1 MARTLLLLALLMAP
15 GALLAK
21 QAELPLRASDS
32 FQNQQQKVRA
42 DLQAGEVYSEISPAD
57 RALVVE
63 ALDRMSAAIGD
74 GNAEG
79 LSQEKR
85 VQVFNDQALVNS
97 FLTRR
102 VQIAALSAV
111 VRKPLGEHVFVTVR
125 DRGPARTHAAGCA
138 ASYGCHAWG
147 EKRPGRQLTLGAPG
161 RETLARVWPDV
172 RS

>member
-74 GNAEG
+74 GNSEA
-79 LSQEKR
+79 LPHEKR
-85 VQVFNDQALVNS
+85 VQVFNDQELVNS
-97 FLTRR
+97 LLTKARADSRLVCRR
-102 VQIAALSAV
+102 EKAIGSNMSSSQCA
-111 VRKPLGEHVFVTVR
+111 TVAQRERMRR
-125 DRGPARTHAAGCA
+125 DAQRRTDA
-138 ASYGCHAWG
+138 
-147 EKRPGRQLTLGAPG
+147 TLGG
-161 RETLARVWPDV
+161 RNARAGH
-172 RS
+172 